1 MTEELERYCPIP
13 ENWTAEEAL
22 VIAAFL
28 EQVIGAIWRTHGSAM
43 GHHLQRVRMLAEA
56 GCPETAGVDDIPF

>member
-1 MTEELERYCPIP
+1 VTEEIERDCPIP
-13 ENWTAEEAL
+13 ESWTPEEAL

-28 EQVIGAIWRTHGSAM
+28 EQVVGAIWRTHGRAM
-43 GHHLQRVRMLAEA
+43 AQHLQRVRMLAEV